1 MNILPFLQ
9 VTATEGKLKNEVLLY
24 KNKSMFVNKYFQR
37 NGMKKERETQK
48 IHDSKERF
56 KLYKTDY

>member
-1 MNILPFLQ
+1 
-9 VTATEGKLKNEVLLY
+9 
-24 KNKSMFVNKYFQR
+24 MFSTKRYEKR
-37 NGMKKERETQK
+37 ERETQK